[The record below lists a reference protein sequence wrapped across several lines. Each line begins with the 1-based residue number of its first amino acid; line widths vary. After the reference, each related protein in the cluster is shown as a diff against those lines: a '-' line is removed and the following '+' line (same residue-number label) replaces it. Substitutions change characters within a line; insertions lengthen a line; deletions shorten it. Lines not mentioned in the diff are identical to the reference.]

1 MGIGPDAPYGRP
13 YAPWAWR
20 THKVASPVTSHIH
33 RSEGSLQACRR
44 RTDQSLAPTFLADE
58 QAPHTTEAQA

>member
-33 RSEGSLQACRR
+33 RSEGSLQEK
-44 RTDQSLAPTFLADE
+44 DGPELGADF
-58 QAPHTTEAQA
+58 PSR